1 MTFLRNFFASC
12 LGTLVAFG
20 VAFFMFFSIIT
31 ALSDMEPQTVIGNK
45 VVLELDFQG
54 SVKDRIADQSQD
66 PFGAF
71 GNPQM
76 GLDQILLAI
85 QVAKED
91 SRVQGISIRNAYFI
105 AGWSQVKAIRDA
117 LSDFKA
123 SGKKV
128 FSYAEFYDQ
137 KDYYFAT

>member
-1 MTFLRNFFASC
+1 MAFLRNFFASC

-54 SVKDRIADQSQD
+54 SVKDRIVDQSQD

-85 QVAKED
+85 EVAKED
-91 SRVQGISIRNAYFI
+91 SRVQGISIRNAYFM
-105 AGWSQVKAIRDA
+105 AGWSQVKAINLRCV
-117 LSDFKA
+117 LFRRQEMPYNLN
-123 SGKKV
+123 V
-128 FSYAEFYDQ
+128 NYI
-137 KDYYFAT
+137 

>member
-1 MTFLRNFFASC
+1 MAFLRNFFASC
-12 LGTLVAFG
+12 LWTLVAFG

-54 SVKDRIADQSQD
+54 SVKDRVVDQSQD

-85 QVAKED
+85 EVAKED
-91 SRVQGISIRNAYFI
+91 SRVQGISIRNADFM
-105 AGWSQVKAIRDA
+105 AGWC
-117 LSDFKA
+117 
-123 SGKKV
+123 
-128 FSYAEFYDQ
+128 
-137 KDYYFAT
+137 